1 MNQKPFLITGP
12 CSAETEQQVLETA
25 RSLQPLQPNYFRAGI
40 WKPRTRPGEFEGAG
54 NIGLEWLKK
63 VQSEVGLK
71 VATEVAKPEH
81 VEAALKAGI
90 DLLWVGARTST
101 NPFSVQELAE
111 SLAGVDIPI
120 MVKNPVNPDLKL
132 WIGAIERFY
141 KCNVNSISAIHRGF
155 SVYEKTRFRN
165 NPNWQIPIDL
175 KHEMPQIQ
183 LICDP
188 SHIGGRTAILFE
200 IAQKAMDLKFDGLMI
215 ESHCAPAQAWT
226 DSKQQIDAVELS
238 ALLKKLTI
246 RNFHEI
252 EEAELIAFRSSL
264 SELDDAIIQLLH
276 ERMQVSATI
285 GNFKKEHN
293 LAVLQSNQWEESL
306 RKNVTKA
313 ILADLSEEFST
324 TLFKLIHQESI
335 HIQST
340 ILNGPN
346 EDENH

>member
-1 MNQKPFLITGP
+1 MNQKPFLISGP
-12 CSAETEQQVLETA
+12 CSAETEQQTLDTA
-25 RSLQPLQPNYFRAGI
+25 RSLRLLNPDYFRAGI

-54 NIGLEWLKK
+54 KEGLKWLNK

-81 VEAALKAGI
+81 VEAALNAGI
-90 DLLWVGARTST
+90 DMLWIGARTTT

-111 SLAGVDIPI
+111 SLTGVDIPI

-132 WIGAIERFY
+132 WIGAIERMK
-141 KCNVNSISAIHRGF
+141 KCNVRSISAIHRGF

-175 KHEMPQIQ
+175 KHEMPDLQ

-200 IAQKAMDLKFDGLMI
+200 IAQKAMDLKFDGLMLETHI
-215 ESHCAPAQAWT
+215 SPKEAWT
-226 DSKQQIDAVELS
+226 DAKQQITAAELIE
-238 ALLKKLTI
+238 LLQNLKI
-246 RNFHEI
+246 RNHQEI
-252 EEAELIAFRSSL
+252 EEAEIIGFRSL
-264 SELDDAIIQLLH
+264 LTELDDSIIQLLH
-276 ERMQVSATI
+276 ERMKVSATI
-285 GNFKKEHN
+285 GNYKKEHN
-293 LAVLQSNQWEESL
+293 LAVLQSSQWEESL
-306 RKNVTKA
+306 RKNVNKA
-313 ILADLSEEFST
+313 MIAELSEEFST

-340 ILNGPN
+340 ILNSVN
-346 EDENH
+346 HHEND